1 MYLIKL
7 AFSTI
12 LLMEILRIYLEK
24 KQLMKCKSFRIAKNP
39 KYDGYQLGLVFM
51 VYKLFDKKPSGSNV
65 KFEIMSNQE
74 LATEL
79 HKAVIRKFEQRK
91 F

>member
-1 MYLIKL
+1 
-7 AFSTI
+7 
-12 LLMEILRIYLEK
+12 
-24 KQLMKCKSFRIAKNP
+24 
-39 KYDGYQLGLVFM
+39 M
-51 VYKLFDKKPSGSNV
+51 VYKLFDKKPSGSDV

-91 F
+91 L